1 MVLCAT
7 SVEFGINVRSS
18 TMKGFGVFILIAGI
32 CWMIFA
38 LNMDVS
44 VTTGISKVYNL
55 GLMAD
60 RQVHAIVGCMIA
72 LAGPAYVALRR
83 KSQSYKHSSIC

>member
-1 MVLCAT
+1 MSHARDAFYPSSPNGGCAPLM
-7 SVEFGINVRSS
+7 VEFDINLRSCTLKS
-18 TMKGFGVFILIAGI
+18 FGVFILIAGI

-60 RQVHAIVGCMIA
+60 R
-72 LAGPAYVALRR
+72 
-83 KSQSYKHSSIC
+83 